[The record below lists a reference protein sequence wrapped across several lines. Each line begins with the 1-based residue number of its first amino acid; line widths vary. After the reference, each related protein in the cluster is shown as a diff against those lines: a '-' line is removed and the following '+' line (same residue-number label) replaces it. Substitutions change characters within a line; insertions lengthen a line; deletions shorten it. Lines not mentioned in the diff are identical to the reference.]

1 MKKTQGIT
9 LLEVLVVAVCMAVLI
24 GASTSAVFTAIR
36 HTSKVKASRSVYN
49 RNALFEDR
57 LRSILQNAYL
67 SSVATDPNSYFL
79 GGQDV
84 VEVPN
89 GTTDESQLVFSG
101 LAQRIPSEVLESTDD
116 FETLN
121 QQYGPEGGL
130 TEFSLSLTPV
140 GSAPVEQALFLRK
153 QTPADGDPAQGG
165 LESILDSDI
174 VSISY
179 EFYNGESW
187 DTSWDTTA
195 LNPPR
200 LPAAVRITYRRI
212 DDESDHFFI
221 VRLIHSDAT
230 VDNPVLQ
237 EIQQ

>member
-1 MKKTQGIT
+1 MRVRGIT
-9 LLEVLVVAVCMAVLI
+9 LLEVLVVSVCMAILI

-36 HTSKVKASRSVYN
+36 HTSKVKASRTVYD
-49 RNALFEDR
+49 RNARFEDR

-67 SSVATDPNSYFL
+67 SSVANDTNSYFF

-84 VEVPN
+84 VDVPN
-89 GTTDESQLVFSG
+89 GTTDESQLVFTG
-101 LAQRIPSEVLESTDD
+101 LSQRIPSAMIESADD

-121 QQYGPEGGL
+121 QSYGPEGGL
-130 TEFSLSLTPV
+130 SEYSLSLSPV
-140 GSAPVEQALFLRK
+140 GSAPVEQALFLRR

-165 LESILDSDI
+165 LESILDPDI
-174 VSISY
+174 DSISY

-187 DTSWDTTA
+187 ETSWDTTS

-212 DDESDHFFI
+212 NDESDHFFI

-230 VDNPVLQ
+230 ADNPVLQ

>member
-1 MKKTQGIT
+1 MRKRGLT
-9 LLEVLVVAVCMAVLI
+9 LIEVMVVSVCMAIII
-24 GASTSAVFTAIR
+24 GASSSAVFAALQ
-36 HTSKVKASRSVYN
+36 HTNKVKASRVVYD
-49 RNALFEDR
+49 RNAHFEDR

-67 SSVATDPNSYFL
+67 SSVVTDPNSYFL

-89 GTTDESQLVFSG
+89 GVNNENQLVFSG
-101 LAQRIPSEVLESTDD
+101 LSQRIPSELIESTDD

-121 QQYGPEGGL
+121 ESYGPAGGL
-130 TEFSLSLTPV
+130 VEYSLSLSPV
-140 GSAPVEQALFLRK
+140 GNAPVDKALFLRR

-165 LESILDSDI
+165 LESILDPGI
-174 VSISY
+174 ESISY

-187 DTSWDTTA
+187 DTSWDTTS

-200 LPAAVRITYRRI
+200 LPAAVRITYRRVN
-212 DDESDHFFI
+212 DEVDHFFV

-230 VDNPVLQ
+230 SDNPVLQ
-237 EIQQ
+237 EIQ